1 MAGSITHLVM
11 IVQDRQRRDSLFLR
25 RVVGGA
31 FIIGLVLLGLVFPIV
46 I

>member
-1 MAGSITHLVM
+1 MAGSFTDLMM

-31 FIIGLVLLGLVFPIV
+31 FIIGLVLLGLALPIMV
-46 I
+46 

>member
-1 MAGSITHLVM
+1 MAGSITDLM
-11 IVQDRQRRDSLFLR
+11 TIVQDRQRRDSLFLR

-31 FIIGLVLLGLVFPIV
+31 FVIGLVLIGLALPIM